1 MLKNISS
8 PVPFSA
14 STDDTLD
21 VKLFSFSFS
30 LRIYVYEYMRKKKIL
45 RVGWVVPQR
54 YIAKYKKNGNMKIK
68 ANN

>member
-54 YIAKYKKNGNMKIK
+54 YIAKYKKKWKYENKSK
-68 ANN
+68 